1 MRHHTPLI
9 PALEAESGRSLRR
22 SQSEES
28 NTILEREKKK
38 NRKEKKGKDE
48 WMDGH
53 IFQPS

>member
-28 NTILEREKKK
+28 NTILEREKK
-38 NRKEKKGKDE
+38 RIEKKGKDE